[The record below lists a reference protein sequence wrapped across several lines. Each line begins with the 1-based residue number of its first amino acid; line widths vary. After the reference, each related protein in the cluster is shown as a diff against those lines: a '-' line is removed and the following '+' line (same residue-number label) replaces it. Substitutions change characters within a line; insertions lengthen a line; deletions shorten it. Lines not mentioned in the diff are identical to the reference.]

1 MIKIAFFIVILLY
14 IETAYIVPSGLYFIV
29 RSEGTPPPHDNTKVI
44 LSFREPKKKALPNVP
59 RKTNYLYQE
68 FFAAFSDR
76 RSLSNA
82 RGTQYPVPA

>member
-14 IETAYIVPSGLYFIV
+14 IEIAYIVPGSPYFIV
-29 RSEGTPPPHDNTKVI
+29 RSKRTPPSQDNTKTI

-59 RKTNYLYQE
+59 RKIHHLYQE